1 MPVSIVEQEGRRTV
15 NSQHAIPSRFPARAW
30 MLDGEWDA
38 GRRVWYFAAGD
49 VERVRALCREVCGTA
64 DSSEPFPAGIG
75 DNSRPLAG
83 PSRQPCEVGKRF
95 LGEAVYQTWATFA
108 WRMQN
113 ADTCGSCTG
122 VPLLYTAK
130 LRAAWLVGANVPNLK
145 TVPRAGLRALLHS
158 AIWAA
163 PEGPR
168 GDMGSVALIS
178 DERRGRRSPSTYL
191 ASGLRRAGISS
202 TRQTQKSEGPRL
214 WHRRP
219 RGIVRSACSRKTIR
233 NSRLGGSMVLRQR
246 NCRHGIAG

>member
-113 ADTCGSCTG
+113 ADTCGSRTESLALYREIACG
-122 VPLLYTAK
+122 VAC
-130 LRAAWLVGANVPNLK
+130 
-145 TVPRAGLRALLHS
+145 
-158 AIWAA
+158 
-163 PEGPR
+163 
-168 GDMGSVALIS
+168 
-178 DERRGRRSPSTYL
+178 RRQRSQSENRPTSR
-191 ASGLRRAGISS
+191 SSS
-202 TRQTQKSEGPRL
+202 TSTLRDLGCAGGAEG
-214 WHRRP
+214 
-219 RGIVRSACSRKTIR
+219 
-233 NSRLGGSMVLRQR
+233 
-246 NCRHGIAG
+246 